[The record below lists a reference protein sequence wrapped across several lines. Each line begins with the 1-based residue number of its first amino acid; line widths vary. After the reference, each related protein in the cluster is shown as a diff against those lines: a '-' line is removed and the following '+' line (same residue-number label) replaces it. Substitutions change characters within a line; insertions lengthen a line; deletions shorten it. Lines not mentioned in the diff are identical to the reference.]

1 MHHACHGDVAVGE
14 SGQGFAWQQKWNRPA
29 AANPHVCTVLFLLCV
44 SENPTRRPRSSIPT
58 ASRGEQA
65 DSLLQ
70 KMKPR

>member
-44 SENPTRRPRSSIPT
+44 SENLRVDPGLQSLQQAGESRLTRCCRR
-58 ASRGEQA
+58 
-65 DSLLQ
+65 
-70 KMKPR
+70 